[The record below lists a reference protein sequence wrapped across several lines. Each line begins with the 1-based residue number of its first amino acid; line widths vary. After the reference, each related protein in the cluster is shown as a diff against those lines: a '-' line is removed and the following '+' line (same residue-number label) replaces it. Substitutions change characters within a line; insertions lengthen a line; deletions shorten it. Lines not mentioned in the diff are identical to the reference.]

1 MGHFVTIEGIEGAG
15 KSTLRTRLADF
26 ASAAGLD
33 VLLTREPGATSLG
46 QTIRSIVL
54 DPKNKKLDPL
64 AELMLFAAD
73 RAQHVQEVLRPALDR
88 GALVIC
94 DRYIHSTLAYQG
106 YGRGIDLKQLVALNE
121 IVIRG
126 LKPDLVLL
134 LDLPP
139 EVGLSRAEARAK
151 RASGTF
157 QVDLTGGTVTG
168 GTAASTEWTRFEEQ
182 DIAFHQRLRKGFLEL
197 SKDSANRFVVLD
209 ATKGPDEV
217 AGSAI
222 AALKGLIGSGK

>member
-15 KSTLRTRLADF
+15 KSTLRTRLSDF
-26 ASAAGLD
+26 ASAAGFD
-33 VLLTREPGATSLG
+33 VLLTREPGATTLG

-73 RAQHVQEVLRPALDR
+73 RAQHVQEVLRPALER

-106 YGRGIDLKQLVALNE
+106 YGRGIDLKQLTALNE

-134 LDLPP
+134 LDIAP
-139 EVGLSRAEARAK
+139 EVGLARAEARAK

-157 QVDLTGGTVTG
+157 QVDISSGTVTG
-168 GTAASTEWTRFEEQ
+168 GAAASTEWTRFEEQ
-182 DIAFHQRLRKGFLEL
+182 DLAFHQRLRKGFLEL
-197 SKDSANRFVVLD
+197 AKDSANRFVVLD
-209 ATKGPDEV
+209 ASKSPDEV
-217 AGSAI
+217 AESAI